1 MLLYTICCRYCDNAK
16 TFVLKWNVN
25 LCDLSKR
32 EFWEHVSDVIK
43 QVDTRKCERHTD
55 TNRKKQADEQTV
67 GGEATP
73 MCQSVYAADTKSKQ
87 DSKMIR
93 IQNTELIK

>member
-1 MLLYTICCRYCDNAK
+1 MRSVQTR
-16 TFVLKWNVN
+16 VLGARKSRDQAGRHQKVW
-25 LCDLSKR
+25 R
-32 EFWEHVSDVIK
+32 TYRHK
-43 QVDTRKCERHTD
+43 Q
-55 TNRKKQADEQTV
+55 KKQADEQTV